1 MRRVLLGL
9 VCGIALA
16 STAHG
21 AEPLAATRLNEV
33 MMESGGHHPLAIPR
47 QYGRLVNVVASAEV
61 HYLYFEDPAG
71 TIRVVLI
78 GQPGAIS
85 HARQPLQLLSPIVT
99 FIERGTGTEEAGS

>member
-21 AEPLAATRLNEV
+21 AEQPEVTRLAEV
-33 MMESGGHHPLAIPR
+33 TMETTGRRPFTLPS
-47 QYGRLVNVVASAEV
+47 QYGRLVNVVVNSEV

-71 TIRVVLI
+71 TIRIVLI
-78 GQPGAIS
+78 GPSGAIS
-85 HARQPLQLLSPIVT
+85 RSRKQLELLSPDVT
-99 FIERGTGTEEAGS
+99 FIKRGAEEAGP